1 MKILLIKMSSMGDL
15 FHTFP
20 ALTDLKAHYPDVEI
34 DWLVEESFAEIAA
47 WHPAVRRVV
56 PVNLRQWVKQKRRQD
71 LQAFK
76 AWRRELQQEHY
87 DVALDA
93 QGLLKSAVITRL
105 ADAEVRHGYDRDSAR
120 EAIASWF
127 YYTKHHVDTDQHAVL
142 RTRKL
147 FAATFGYT
155 LSEPFRF
162 GIQEHFTGGSADSK
176 QLIFIPGSSWH
187 TKLWSVEAWEE
198 LTALA
203 TDQGYQVEI
212 IWGSEAE
219 RQMADRIAASQPQA
233 WRSAERQSITRVAE
247 KLVSAAGVVGM
258 DTGFSHLS
266 GALETPTV
274 ALYGP
279 TSPAKVGLIGEHTV
293 NMTLNPA
300 LPCMPCH
307 KRQCRLLPPNSI
319 DTPPCLKE
327 INAAQVWQA
336 LQEKMS

>member
-20 ALTDLKAHYPDVEI
+20 ALTDLKAHHPDAEI

-47 WHPAVRRVV
+47 WHPAVNRVI
-56 PVNLRQWVKQKRRQD
+56 PINLRQWMKHKRRED
-71 LQAFK
+71 LRAFK
-76 AWRRELQQEHY
+76 AWRHELQQKQY
-87 DVALDA
+87 DLVLDA
-93 QGLLKSAVITRL
+93 QGLLKSAVITRF
-105 ADAEVRHGYDRDSAR
+105 ANASESHGYHTDSAR

-127 YYTKHHVDTDQHAVL
+127 YQVKHHVNKDEHAVL

-147 FAATFGYT
+147 FASTFGYP
-155 LSEPFRF
+155 LEESFRF

-176 QLIFIPGSSWH
+176 QLIFIPGSSWR
-187 TKLWSVEAWEE
+187 TKLWSLEAWQG
-198 LTALA
+198 LTVLA
-203 TDQGYQVEI
+203 TEQGYQVEI
-212 IWGSEAE
+212 IWGSDDE
-219 RQMADRIAASQPQA
+219 RQMADCIATSHPQA

-279 TSPAKVGLIGEHTV
+279 TSPTKVGLIGDHTV
-293 NMTLNPA
+293 NMTLTPA

-307 KRQCRLLPPNSI
+307 KRQCRFLPADSAE
-319 DTPPCLKE
+319 TPPCMKD
-327 INAAQVWQA
+327 IDPSHVWQA

>member
-20 ALTDLKAHYPDVEI
+20 ALTDLKANQPETEI

-47 WHPAVRRVV
+47 WHPAVDRVI
-56 PVNLRQWVKQKRRQD
+56 PINLRQWMKHKRRQD
-71 LQAFK
+71 LHAFK
-76 AWRRELQQEHY
+76 AWRKELQQQRY
-87 DVALDA
+87 DVVLDA
-93 QGLLKSAVITRL
+93 QGLLKSGIITRL
-105 ADAEVRHGYDRDSAR
+105 ANADVRHGYHSDSAR

-127 YYTKHHVDTDQHAVL
+127 YQVKHHVSKDDHAVL

-147 FAATFGYT
+147 FAAAFGYT
-155 LSEPFRF
+155 LGERFRF

-176 QLIFIPGSSWH
+176 QLIFIPGSSWR
-187 TKLWSVEAWEE
+187 TKLWSVDAWQE
-198 LTALA
+198 LTTLA
-203 TDQGYQVEI
+203 TDKGYQVEI
-212 IWGSEAE
+212 IWGSDEE
-219 RQMADRIAASQPQA
+219 RQMADRIAASHPQA
-233 WRSAERQSITRVAE
+233 WRSAQRQSITRVAE
-247 KLVSAAGVVGM
+247 KLVTAAGVVGM

-279 TSPAKVGLIGEHTV
+279 TSPAKVGLIGDHTV
-293 NMTLNPA
+293 NMALTPA

-307 KRQCRLLPPNSI
+307 KRQCRFLPADSTE
-319 DTPPCLKE
+319 TPPCMKG
-327 INAAQVWQA
+327 ISASGVWQA